1 MISGSMAAKQTR
13 GFKSLLH
20 RIDHFTAHGKG
31 LGMPTEEDYESF
43 ADQFLGQPCPKGVR
57 QFTRSWNGD
66 VVRYDENVDVFGILD
81 CNGFIK
87 TCYRPDPSFHGE
99 KSNLDYYLAE
109 EANS

>member
-66 VVRYDENVDVFGILD
+66 VVRYDETWMFLVFWIATDSL
-81 CNGFIK
+81 
-87 TCYRPDPSFHGE
+87 R
-99 KSNLDYYLAE
+99 LATGPIHR
-109 EANS
+109 STGRSPI